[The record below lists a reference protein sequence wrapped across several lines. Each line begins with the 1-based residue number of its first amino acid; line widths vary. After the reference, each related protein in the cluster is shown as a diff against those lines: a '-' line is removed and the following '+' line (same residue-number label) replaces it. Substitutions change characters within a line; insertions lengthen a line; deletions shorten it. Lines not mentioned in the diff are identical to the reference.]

1 MNSKKLPENIIRYT
15 LGILLLLVAI
25 NAFAGGYYA
34 MAGAKNVPTE
44 WLRGSPFS
52 NYFIPGLFLF
62 IVVGGLALLAAIFIF
77 RHHRLALKAA
87 YVSGTILLLWLLIQ
101 VTIIGYV
108 SWMQPSTAIAA
119 VIIILLTTQLKKYDL

>member
-87 YVSGTILLLWLLIQ
+87 YVSGTIILLWLLIQ

>member
-1 MNSKKLPENIIRYT
+1 MNSKKLSENIIRYS

-87 YVSGTILLLWLLIQ
+87 YVSGTIILLWLLIQ

-108 SWMQPSTAIAA
+108 SWMQPTTAIAA
-119 VIIILLTTQLKKYDL
+119 VIIILLTTQLKKYDH

>member
-34 MAGAKNVPTE
+34 IAGAKNVPTE

-87 YVSGTILLLWLLIQ
+87 YVSGTIILLWLLIQ

>member
-34 MAGAKNVPTE
+34 IAGAKNVPTE

-87 YVSGTILLLWLLIQ
+87 YVSCTIILLWLLIQ